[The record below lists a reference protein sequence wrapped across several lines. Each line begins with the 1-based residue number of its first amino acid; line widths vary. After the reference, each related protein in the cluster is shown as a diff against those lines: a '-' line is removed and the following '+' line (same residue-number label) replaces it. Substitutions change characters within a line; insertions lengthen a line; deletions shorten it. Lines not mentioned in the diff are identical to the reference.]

1 MKIVI
6 DEREHVL
13 YEKCI
18 SILNTLDNKHCIQ
31 VTKEVLHIGDI
42 IIRNNDNKDILI
54 IERKTFNDLFAS
66 IKDGRY
72 EEQSYRLLNSSGL
85 LPHSIIYLLEGIT
98 SQLDKYQKKILYS
111 TITSLQYFKGF
122 STQRT
127 VSITDTAEWLI
138 ITTIKLLRKFEQ
150 NIKPYYLTEPFQQ
163 YIKQNSQ
170 LDIENNE
177 NEQNVFVNISETQKY
192 CSVVKKVKK
201 DNISRENIGEIILCQ
216 IPGIS
221 SITAITLMKEFNNF
235 PDFLLKLRNDPNY
248 LDNIYIENNGKKR
261 KLSKTIIDNIKNYL
275 IYTSDLLE

>member
-18 SILNTLDNKHCIQ
+18 SILNTLDNKQSIQ

-98 SQLDKYQKKILYS
+98 SQLDKYQKKLLYS

-138 ITTIKLLRKFEQ
+138 FTTIKLLRKFEQ

-221 SITAITLMKEFNNF
+221 SITAITIMKEFNNF
-235 PDFLLKLRNDPNY
+235 PDFLLRLRNDPNY

-275 IYTSDLLE
+275 IYTSDLL